1 MSRSLDGYDA
11 VLLDL
16 DGTVIRGAQPVPEAP
31 DVVNELRQAG
41 SALQFITNN
50 ASRAPDEVARHLT
63 DLGVRTAPE
72 EVLTSG
78 QAAVELLASQLPAGA
93 AVLVVGTGALVAAV
107 RSVGLRP
114 VTAASDQ
121 PIAVVQGHSP
131 ETGWARLAEACLAIR
146 GGALWIACNVDRTLP
161 TERGLLPGN
170 GAMVAAL
177 RAATD
182 REPTV
187 AGKPAR
193 LLLDTAVHRTG
204 AQRPLVVGDRLDT
217 DIAGAR
223 AAGLDSLLVLSG
235 VSDAAELLAAPPEQR
250 PSHLG
255 ADLRVLRGP
264 LERARI
270 QPRPGWRVEP
280 ADGELRLGS
289 DGDTGDSLD
298 ALRTLCAV
306 WWVGHTGP
314 VRVRACDDQAATA
327 IHALGLEMRS
337 IVEGSSGWS
346 PLGSVGGD
354 PEAQETS

>member
-1 MSRSLDGYDA
+1 VSGSLDSYDA

-16 DGTVIRGAQPVPEAP
+16 DGTVIRGAKPVAEAP
-31 DVVNELRQAG
+31 DVINELRQAG
-41 SALQFITNN
+41 RALQFITNN
-50 ASRAPDEVARHLT
+50 ASRAPAEVARHLT
-63 DLGVRTAPE
+63 DLGVRTVAE
-72 EVLTSG
+72 EVLTSA
-78 QAAVELLASQLPAGA
+78 QAAVELLTKQVPAGA
-93 AVLVVGTGALVAAV
+93 AILVVGSAALVAAV
-107 RSVGLRP
+107 ESAGLRP
-114 VTAASDQ
+114 VMEASDQ
-121 PIAVVQGHSP
+121 PVAVVQGHSP
-131 ETGWARLAEACLAIR
+131 ETGWVRLAEACLAIR

-177 RAATD
+177 QAATD

-193 LLLDTAVHRTG
+193 QLLDTAVQRTG

-255 ADLRVLRGP
+255 ADLRVLREP

-270 QPRPGWRVEP
+270 RLRPGWRVES
-280 ADGELRLGS
+280 ADGGLLLSNE
-289 DGDTGDSLD
+289 GDTSDTLD

-306 WWVGHTGP
+306 WWVEHTGP
-314 VRVRACDDQAATA
+314 VQVRAGDDKAATA
-327 IHALGLEMRS
+327 LQALTLDEVIR
-337 IVEGSSGWS
+337 
-346 PLGSVGGD
+346 
-354 PEAQETS
+354 

>member
-1 MSRSLDGYDA
+1 VTESLDSYDA

-16 DGTVIRGAQPVPEAP
+16 DGTVIRGAEPVPEAP
-31 DVVNELRQAG
+31 DVINELRQAG
-41 SALQFITNN
+41 RALQFITNN
-50 ASRAPDEVARHLT
+50 ASRAPEEIARHLA
-63 DLGVRTAPE
+63 DLGVRAVPE

-78 QAAVELLASQLPAGA
+78 QAAVELLGTQLPAGA
-93 AVLVVGTGALVAAV
+93 AILVVGSAALVAEVKSA
-107 RSVGLRP
+107 GLRP

-121 PIAVVQGHSP
+121 PVAVVQGHSP

-146 GGALWIACNVDRTLP
+146 GGALWVACNIDRTLP

-177 RAATD
+177 EAATD

-223 AAGLDSLLVLSG
+223 AAGLDSLLVLTG
-235 VSDAAELLAAPPEQR
+235 VSDAAGLLAAPPEQR

-255 ADLRVLRGP
+255 ADLRVLREP

-270 QPRPGWRVEP
+270 GLRPGWRVEW
-280 ADGELRLGS
+280 ADDGLLLGS
-289 DGDTGDSLD
+289 DGDASDTLD

-306 WWVGHTGP
+306 WWDGHTGP
-314 VRVRACDDQAATA
+314 VQVRAGDDKAATA
-327 IHALGLEMRS
+327 LQALTLDEVIR
-337 IVEGSSGWS
+337 
-346 PLGSVGGD
+346 
-354 PEAQETS
+354 

>member
-1 MSRSLDGYDA
+1 VSGPLDGYDA
-11 VLLDL
+11 ALLDL
-16 DGTVIRGAQPVPEAP
+16 DGTVFRGAEPVPEAP
-31 DVVNELRQAG
+31 DVINELRQAG
-41 SALQFITNN
+41 RALQFITNN
-50 ASRAPDEVARHLT
+50 ASRAPAEVARHLT
-63 DLGVRTAPE
+63 DLGVRTVPE
-72 EVLTSG
+72 EILTSG
-78 QAAVELLASQLPAGA
+78 QAAVELLATQLPAGA
-93 AVLVVGTGALVAAV
+93 AVLVVGSAALIAEVGSA
-107 RSVGLRP
+107 GLRP
-114 VTAASDQ
+114 VTEASDQ
-121 PIAVVQGHSP
+121 PVAVVQGHSP

-177 RAATD
+177 QAATD

-193 LLLDTAVHRTG
+193 LLLDTAVRRTG
-204 AQRPLVVGDRLDT
+204 AHRPLVVGDRLDT

-235 VSDAAELLAAPPEQR
+235 VSDAAGLLTAPPEQR

-255 ADLRVLRGP
+255 ADLRVLRES

-270 QPRPGWRVEP
+270 RPRPGWRVES
-280 ADGELRLGS
+280 ADGGLLLGS
-289 DGDTGDSLD
+289 DGDASDSLD

-314 VRVRACDDQAATA
+314 VQVRAGDDKAATA
-327 IHALGLEMRS
+327 LHALRLDEVVR
-337 IVEGSSGWS
+337 
-346 PLGSVGGD
+346 
-354 PEAQETS
+354 